1 MLTSPANPHRV
12 SSLSHTL
19 PPDHPALVS
28 MAKRNS
34 VFYRRPKASLQPR
47 QQLQPGARRS
57 SRTSLLHTQSLGRS
71 PETTKRDSSYSS
83 RYNVGRRIVAKTD
96 AEAELRYMLSQ
107 ELPFA
112 HCFFTPD
119 THEFLWTTSSA
130 SAERPVTIAAKRT
143 TCAAEASKYYPPTPE
158 IVLSIV
164 ESLHMS
170 FRSDICWAIISF
182 ERRLP
187 KIHDFIW
194 RLFDG
199 TKVDLW
205 TGLACLVLLK
215 RFRCRQPQ
223 CHDAPY
229 EAPYTLFLGIF
240 LLAVEQCVRTDDPEI
255 FTLPSI
261 ARILDT
267 WYQPKDLMR
276 IRQETFFQLG
286 CRAWISKED
295 IVNHAAHNMFDV
307 YNIDT
312 SYRHYEQRQ
321 QMRMQVVAEERRREE
336 DRQRLIARLERYMYR
351 TPHDSIGSWNT
362 NTMYCTESR
371 FLFRHLPWFPGA
383 VTPIHVTAR
392 SEQARLYV
400 KDKPHGL
407 VFSPLL
413 PALRS
418 RVSGTAN

>member
-1 MLTSPANPHRV
+1 MATRNSIFHRRSRPPLLPSPQSQAQ
-12 SSLSHTL
+12 SQAQSL
-19 PPDHPALVS
+19 PP
-28 MAKRNS
+28 
-34 VFYRRPKASLQPR
+34 ASRHAQP
-47 QQLQPGARRS
+47 PGA
-57 SRTSLLHTQSLGRS
+57 
-71 PETTKRDSSYSS
+71 
-83 RYNVGRRIVAKTD
+83 D
-96 AEAELRYMLSQ
+96 ADAAPCISCEDRVDQNSDELELRYALSQ

-119 THEFLWTTSSA
+119 THEFLWTTSPA
-130 SAERPVTIAAKRT
+130 ITERPVTVAAEPI
-143 TCAAEASKYYPPTPE
+143 TCASEASKYCPTTPE
-158 IVLSIV
+158 VMMSIV
-164 ESLHMS
+164 ENLRMS
-170 FRSDICWAIISF
+170 YRTDVCWAVIPL

-187 KIHDFIW
+187 EIRDFIW

-215 RFRCRQPQ
+215 RFRYLQPQ

-240 LLAVEQCVRTDDPEI
+240 LLAVEQCVRADNPGVL
-255 FTLPSI
+255 TLPSI

-267 WYQPKDLMR
+267 WYQPDDLAR
-276 IRQETFFQLG
+276 IRLDTFFQLD
-286 CRAWISKED
+286 CCAWISKED

-312 SYRHYEQRQ
+312 SYHHYEQRQ
-321 QMRMQVVAEERRREE
+321 HMRMLVAAEERRREE

-371 FLFRHLPWFPGA
+371 FLFRHLPWFPGM

-392 SEQARLYV
+392 SEQARFYAA
-400 KDKPHGL
+400 DRERGP

-418 RVSGTAN
+418 RVSSSTN